1 MDYSVIQNSREPKR
15 ELQSMGAV
23 MEVKESETAMA
34 GLEEST
40 EATIGV
46 KESISAAMD
55 VKESMSAMIEINE
68 SESKEAVVDIKESQG
83 AVMELKRQ
91 SSSSGGQGRDRDR
104 ESDSY
109 LQHLQC
115 PHCLLQCK
123 SHCSYLIHI
132 AKIHPSRLDDTPV
145 GRLGNALFYQRTA
158 RLFHCSVCFHTAREF
173 PRLYEHLLTCHCL
186 SGKGEEGEGDERR
199 GEGGEEQEGISV
211 DVLSKDS
218 SHPLSEPKAE
228 EEDEDKGG
236 AKKEGGRKRGL
247 EEMEEGEDNE
257 EDSRS
262 AGSPMKRNRSSMA
275 GSEEDDH
282 DEEEEELQTNN
293 NKKSDKHKKQ
303 EEAFLTKYI
312 QRQGGRYN
320 CRLCGKRSK
329 MKGHAIHHVSYKHD
343 VPKPYCCKECSKA
356 FILEYSLLNHIYH
369 NHRQG
374 MYLCLFCPFSSDVVW
389 GIKRH
394 GNRCN
399 ARSGEEGE
407 GSNGEE

>member
-1 MDYSVIQNSREPKR
+1 ME
-15 ELQSMGAV
+15 AV
-23 MEVKESETAMA
+23 MEVKESETAMM
-34 GLEEST
+34 GFKEST
-40 EATIGV
+40 EATMDV
-46 KESISAAMD
+46 KESISPAMD
-55 VKESMSAMIEINE
+55 VKESMSAMMEVNE

-83 AVMELKRQ
+83 AVMELKRH

-145 GRLGNALFYQRTA
+145 GRLGNAIFYQRTA

-173 PRLYEHLLTCHCL
+173 PRLYDHLLTCHCL
-186 SGKGEEGEGDERR
+186 SGKGQ
-199 GEGGEEQEGISV
+199 GEGGE
-211 DVLSKDS
+211 KDS
-218 SHPLSEPKAE
+218 SHPSSEPKAE

-236 AKKEGGRKRGL
+236 VKQEEEGRKRGL
-247 EEMEEGEDNE
+247 EMEGGEDNE

-262 AGSPMKRNRSSMA
+262 AGSPMKRKRSS
-275 GSEEDDH
+275 
-282 DEEEEELQTNN
+282 T
-293 NKKSDKHKKQ
+293 

-329 MKGHAIHHVSYKHD
+329 MKGHAIYHVSYKHD

-374 MYLCLFCPFSSDVVW
+374 MYRCLFCPFSSDVVW

-394 GNRCN
+394 GNCCN
-399 ARSGEEGE
+399 ARSGEGDEGE